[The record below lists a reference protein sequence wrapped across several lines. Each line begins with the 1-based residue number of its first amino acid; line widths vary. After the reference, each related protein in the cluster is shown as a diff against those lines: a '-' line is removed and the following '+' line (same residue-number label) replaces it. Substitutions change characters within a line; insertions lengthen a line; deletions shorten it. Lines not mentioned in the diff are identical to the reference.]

1 MPCKE
6 EEDKVNREQNRRS
19 QWLMVNGRRYLLQV
33 TRLLVYYTNIHVTNN
48 SSTRL
53 LTIFCLPLHK
63 NPCQS
68 ALSVFVINKTPKTL
82 KTKKKV
88 LSVLHVLFIKEQN
101 TQNIQ
106 NKSLSTIVQ
115 VVFNKKIRVNPL
127 YPWSL

>member
-1 MPCKE
+1 MTL
-6 EEDKVNREQNRRS
+6 S
-19 QWLMVNGRRYLLQV
+19 GSFMFLF
-33 TRLLVYYTNIHVTNN
+33 TTT
-48 SSTRL
+48 
-53 LTIFCLPLHK
+53 K

-106 NKSLSTIVQ
+106 NKNLSPIVQ
-115 VVFNKKIRVNPL
+115 VVFNKKIRANPL
-127 YPWSL
+127 YPWSVK